1 MKRNGILNFEL
12 CTDSLEGAIKASL
25 YGFKSIELCSS
36 LSAGGLTPNFGLIKK
51 CVEDSD
57 VEVHVMI
64 RHREGRF
71 LADIED
77 LSLMKYDIEAAKQA
91 GATGV
96 VFGILNEKN
105 EVDGRNEI
113 LAEFAKSLDLKTTF
127 HRAFDFVPDFRV
139 AVKEVLKIGFDRLL
153 TSGLQPKAEM
163 GVSVI
168 SEIHQNFGKEIQVIA
183 GSGISPKN
191 ALKFSASGIDYL
203 HFTARKPQDNPL
215 KMDMGQVYETDVR
228 KIQQILNLPFNH
240 IN

>member
-1 MKRNGILNFEL
+1 MNFEL
-12 CTDSLEGAIKASL
+12 CTDSLEGAMKASQ

-51 CVEDSD
+51 CVEETDI
-57 VEVHVMI
+57 EVHVMI
-64 RHREGRF
+64 RHKEGRF
-71 LADIED
+71 SADIQD
-77 LSLMKYDIEAAKQA
+77 LNLMKYDMQAAKQA

-105 EVDGRNEI
+105 EVSGSNEV
-113 LAEFAKSLDLKTTF
+113 LARFAKSMSLKTTF

-139 AVKEVLKIGFDRLL
+139 AVEEVVRMGFDRLL
-153 TSGLQPKAEM
+153 TSGLQPTAEL

-168 SEIHQNFGKEIQVIA
+168 AEIQQHFGKDIQVIA

-203 HFTARKPQDNPL
+203 HFTARKPKEDPL
-215 KMDMGQVYETDVR
+215 KMEMGQVYETDVR

>member
-1 MKRNGILNFEL
+1 MNFEL
-12 CTDSLEGAIKASL
+12 CTDSLQGAMKAGK

-36 LSAGGLTPNFGLIKK
+36 LSAGGLTPNYGLIKK
-51 CVEDSD
+51 CVEESD

-64 RHREGRF
+64 RHKEGRF
-71 LADIED
+71 SAEIED
-77 LSLMKYDIEAAKQA
+77 LSLMKYDIEASKQA

-105 EVDGRNEI
+105 EVDGKNEI
-113 LAEFAKSLDLKTTF
+113 LADFAKTIGLKTTF

-139 AVKEVLKIGFDRLL
+139 AIEQVMKIGFDRLL
-153 TSGLQPKAEM
+153 TSGLQPKAEL

-168 SEIHQNFGKEIQVIA
+168 AEIQQNFGKDIQVIA

-203 HFTARKPQDNPL
+203 HFTARKPIGNPL
-215 KMDMGQVYETDVR
+215 EMEMGQVYETDER